1 MSGATGQGIDALI
14 EAAIKAHEIW
24 NRRISTARLNRWL
37 EGAIDQNPPPAVA
50 GRRIKIRYMTQPK
63 ARPPYFV
70 VFGNQLDELPDSYQR
85 YLVNALRQAFTLPG
99 TPIRLTLKQ
108 GDNPYAGKKKRR

>member
-1 MSGATGQGIDALI
+1 
-14 EAAIKAHEIW
+14 
-24 NRRISTARLNRWL
+24 
-37 EGAIDQNPPPAVA
+37 
-50 GRRIKIRYMTQPK
+50 MTQPK

-99 TPIRLTLKQ
+99 TPIRS
-108 GDNPYAGKKKRR
+108 R

>member
-1 MSGATGQGIDALI
+1 MKSGTGAFPPPG
-14 EAAIKAHEIW
+14 
-24 NRRISTARLNRWL
+24 STAGWKGRSTRTRR
-37 EGAIDQNPPPAVA
+37 PAVA

-99 TPIRLTLKQ
+99 TPIRLTLKP